1 MEECGGICGKQ
12 LFFGCFLLSGNSFF
26 CSFQLGGVMLEDT
39 CFFLLFVFECMC
51 VYVLYV
57 SSLYLPGSH
66 CEKVVKFVH
75 IYIYYTFLHYAL
87 FKYAK
92 NKFAQGTLLVWH
104 TREIFCLTGRGS
116 MWPTSSFL
124 LLFLGVNFS
133 GFTCGREKGEKWGSM
148 LFFSQLFLP
157 VFKSVSLFRT
167 KHRLAYKK
175 KRIFVSLGFYPC
187 KRYFSFGTF
196 FSFFFL

>member
-51 VYVLYV
+51 VCVYACMCYMCQVYI
-57 SSLYLPGSH
+57 YQA
-66 CEKVVKFVH
+66 H
-75 IYIYYTFLHYAL
+75 IVRRWSNLCTYIYYTFLHML
-87 FKYAK
+87 FLNMQK

-148 LFFSQLFLP
+148 LFFFTA
-157 VFKSVSLFRT
+157 FSVC
-167 KHRLAYKK
+167 
-175 KRIFVSLGFYPC
+175 V
-187 KRYFSFGTF
+187 
-196 FSFFFL
+196 

>member
-75 IYIYYTFLHYAL
+75 IYILYIFTYAL

-92 NKFAQGTLLVWH
+92 KQICTGNPS
-104 TREIFCLTGRGS
+104 CLAHQRD
-116 MWPTSSFL
+116 FL
-124 LLFLGVNFS
+124 LD
-133 GFTCGREKGEKWGSM
+133 
-148 LFFSQLFLP
+148 
-157 VFKSVSLFRT
+157 RT
-167 KHRLAYKK
+167 WLN
-175 KRIFVSLGFYPC
+175 VT
-187 KRYFSFGTF
+187 YFF
-196 FSFFFL
+196 FSFAFFGCKLLRFHLWKGKGREVGKHAFFFTAFSVCV

>member
-75 IYIYYTFLHYAL
+75 IYILYIFTYAL

-148 LFFSQLFLP
+148 LFFSQLFLS